1 MDHTVLVC
9 EREPIGSLRKD
20 VDDLFGREHDAR
32 VENLA
37 QRLTAQELH
46 GDVGNR
52 VALAHVVDR
61 DDVEVVET
69 PRRPG
74 FAIEA
79 PFEDF
84 GILARHVEIHGLERY
99 DTVEQGVSRLVHD
112 AHRPVTQF
120 PEDLVAA

>member
-1 MDHTVLVC
+1 MDHAVFVC

-61 DDVEVVET
+61 DDVEMVET
-69 PRRPG
+69 PCRPG

-84 GILARHVEIHGLERY
+84 GILARHVEVHGLERD

-112 AHRPVTQF
+112 SHAAPRQF
-120 PEDLVAA
+120 RDDLVAA